1 MALTDRICRAFA
13 NVDCAFPLD
22 AVVAV
27 GTVCEIVLLIAKSE
41 SWYVGR
47 CVRVFYWL
55 SVVVMLMFFR
65 RLHRVPELQIWLL
78 Q

>member
-65 RLHRVPELQIWLL
+65 RLRRVPELRLWLL